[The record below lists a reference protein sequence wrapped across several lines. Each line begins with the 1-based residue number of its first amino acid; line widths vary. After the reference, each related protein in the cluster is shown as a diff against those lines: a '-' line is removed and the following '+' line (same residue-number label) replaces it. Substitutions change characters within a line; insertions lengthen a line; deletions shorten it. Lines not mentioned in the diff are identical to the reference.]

1 MLVVTLLP
9 SWSVLSELVEPRAA
23 RAEPATALSKVNA
36 FSVDNSQQPN
46 KEEFNK
52 EAYLDLSKPYT

>member
-1 MLVVTLLP
+1 LVFNACGHFITQ
-9 SWSVLSELVEPRAA
+9 LV
-23 RAEPATALSKVNA
+23 SFNA

-52 EAYLDLSKPYT
+52 EAYLDLSKPYKQNNPQSVTLTTARTKCI